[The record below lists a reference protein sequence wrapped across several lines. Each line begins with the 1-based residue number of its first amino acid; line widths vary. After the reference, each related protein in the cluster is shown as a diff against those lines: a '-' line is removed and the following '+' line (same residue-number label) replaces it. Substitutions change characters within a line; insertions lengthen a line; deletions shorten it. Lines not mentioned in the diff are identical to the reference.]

1 MGKPNCP
8 EERRARTASRYFRRF
23 ERFHDRNQLGAGFV
37 TMKESV
43 APSLVAG
50 MATML
55 VLMAGT
61 SSQAQTHFTDV
72 TTRVGL
78 VQEAK

>member
-1 MGKPNCP
+1 
-8 EERRARTASRYFRRF
+8 
-23 ERFHDRNQLGAGFV
+23 
-37 TMKESV
+37 MKESV